1 MVAILATCM
10 IFPRMTSFI
19 ENSRWRPD
27 LLKACIGS
35 CSSLCESVSA
45 IFLQLGVKLLLLSMD
60 CTCKGNASKVLRDR
74 CGVTQGILSRS
85 RERERRFVTQSSE
98 CAGSCRREMASA
110 IVLEAVLIYCAV
122 TRKLY
127 EANSQKRLRSQ
138 RMTRRSLEVPLL
150 IALNVVVSSARTVI
164 QRSLRCSFQRSIAKR
179 AVNVSCKLICTFSR
193 LG

>member
-1 MVAILATCM
+1 
-10 IFPRMTSFI
+10 MTSFI

-45 IFLQLGVKLLLLSMD
+45 IFLQLGVNLLLLSMD

-85 RERERRFVTQSSE
+85 RERERKFVTQSSE

-127 EANSQKRLRSQ
+127 EANSQKTL
-138 RMTRRSLEVPLL
+138 TRRSLEVPLL